1 MIKSIEAM
9 IANIE
14 NIHRISKYRI
24 KDREKALIFQYICSQ
39 PSSTRK
45 KAAADLRIRPTTVSK
60 SVQELIQD
68 TLVYEGEANN
78 PGKQGRPEICLY
90 PNLDRY
96 TAIAI
101 YVVSLEIK
109 GALINLGEDILAEE
123 TITLTAGADN
133 RVLTREISSIIR
145 HLDLKKPAGS
155 EILGTGISLPG
166 TVNLPTSTWISSCRW
181 PLLRNLSFDAIEEK
195 SGHKLSVHKFLNTE
209 LEFLL
214 IKNPDYC
221 QGGTILFH
229 WGYGIGSAYANMG
242 RVLCSTLGR
251 FGEIGHWK
259 MNDPFPRKCTCGL
272 TGCLETKAALWAML
286 PEIRKTYPDTPE
298 DENEF
303 RDFFQECGL
312 EKLPLMEEAI
322 ESIVLALT
330 NLCKIFFPDRILIIS
345 PFTNCKSILT
355 RLKKSLLNN
364 IPDFARETV
373 SLVNL
378 NEGFQGEIYGST
390 YSLFRNTLRNAL
402 IARWEN

>member
-1 MIKSIEAM
+1 MLS
-9 IANIE
+9 NIE

-24 KDREKALIFQYICSQ
+24 KDREKASIFQYICSQ
-39 PSSTRK
+39 PSPTRK
-45 KAAADLRIRPTTVSK
+45 KAAADLKIRPTTVSK

-68 TLVYEGEANN
+68 SLVYEGEVRN
-78 PGKQGRPEICLY
+78 PGKQGRPEIFLY

-96 TAIAI
+96 TAIAL

-109 GALINLGEDILAEE
+109 GALINLGEDILAEK

-133 RVLTREISSIIR
+133 QVLTRKISSLIH

-155 EILGTGISLPG
+155 EILGTGVSLPG
-166 TVNLPTSTWISSCRW
+166 TVNLPTRTWISSCRW

-195 SGHKLSVHKFLNTE
+195 SAHKLSVHKFLDTE

-214 IKNPDYC
+214 IKNPGYR

-242 RVLCSTLGR
+242 RVLRSTLGR

-259 MNDPFPRKCTCGL
+259 VDDPFPRKCTCGL
-272 TGCLETKAALWAML
+272 TGCLETKAALWALL
-286 PEIRKTYPDTPE
+286 PEIRKSYPNTPE

-303 RDFFQECGL
+303 QNFFQENGL
-312 EKLPLMEEAI
+312 ERLPLMDKALEPI
-322 ESIVLALT
+322 ILALS
-330 NLCKIFFPDRILIIS
+330 NLYKIFFPDRILIIS
-345 PFTNCKSILT
+345 PFTNSKSIFA
-355 RLKKSLLNN
+355 RLKEGLLDN

-378 NEGFQGEIYGST
+378 NQGFQGEIFGST
-390 YSLFRNTLRNAL
+390 YSLFHNTLKNAL
-402 IARWEN
+402 IARWGN

>member
-1 MIKSIEAM
+1 MLS
-9 IANIE
+9 NIE

-24 KDREKALIFQYICSQ
+24 KDREKASIFQYICSQ
-39 PSSTRK
+39 PSPTRK
-45 KAAADLRIRPTTVSK
+45 KAATELRIRPTTVSK

-68 TLVYEGEANN
+68 TFVYEGEVKN

-109 GALINLGEDILAEE
+109 GALINLGEDILSEK

-133 RVLTREISSIIR
+133 RVLTREVSSLIH

-155 EILGTGISLPG
+155 EILGTGASLPG
-166 TVNLPTSTWISSCRW
+166 TVNLPTRTWISSSRW
-181 PLLRNLSFDAIEEK
+181 PLLRNLSFAAVEEK
-195 SGHKLSVHKFLNTE
+195 SGHKLSVHRFLDTE

-214 IKNPDYC
+214 LKNPDYR

-242 RVLCSTLGR
+242 RGLRSTLGR

-259 MNDPFPRKCTCGL
+259 VDDPFPRKCTCGL
-272 TGCLETKAALWAML
+272 TGCLETKAALWALL
-286 PEIRKTYPDTPE
+286 PEIRKSYPDAPE

-303 RDFFQECGL
+303 QKFFQESSL
-312 EKLPLMEEAI
+312 EHLSLMDKAL
-322 ESIVLALT
+322 ESIIPALT
-330 NLCKIFFPDRILIIS
+330 NLYKIFFPDRILIIS
-345 PFTNCKSILT
+345 PFTNCKSIFA
-355 RLKKSLLNN
+355 RLKEGLLAN
-364 IPDFARETV
+364 IPDFARKTV

-378 NEGFQGEIYGST
+378 NNGFQGQIYGST
-390 YSLFRNTLRNAL
+390 YSLFHNTLRDAL

>member
-1 MIKSIEAM
+1 MLS
-9 IANIE
+9 NIE

-24 KDREKALIFQYICSQ
+24 KDREKASIFQYICSQ
-39 PSSTRK
+39 PSPTRK
-45 KAAADLRIRPTTVSK
+45 KTAAYLKIRPTTVSK

-68 TLVYEGEANN
+68 NLVYEGEVKN
-78 PGKQGRPEICLY
+78 PGKQGRPEISLR

-109 GALINLGEDILAEE
+109 GALINLGEDILAEK

-133 RVLTREISSIIR
+133 RVLTREISSLIH
-145 HLDLKKPAGS
+145 HLDEKKPAGS
-155 EILGTGISLPG
+155 EMLGTGASLPG
-166 TVNLPTSTWISSCRW
+166 SVNLPTSTWISSCRW

-195 SGHKLSVHKFLNTE
+195 SGHKLSVHRFLDTE

-214 IKNPDYC
+214 IKNPDYR

-242 RVLCSTLGR
+242 SVLRSTLGR

-259 MNDPFPRKCTCGL
+259 VDDPFPRKCTCGL
-272 TGCLETKAALWAML
+272 TGCLETKAALWALL

-303 RDFFQECGL
+303 RDFFHESGL
-312 EKLPLMEEAI
+312 EQLPLMEKAI
-322 ESIVLALT
+322 ESIIPALT
-330 NLCKIFFPDRILIIS
+330 NLYKIFFPDRILIIS
-345 PFTNCKSILT
+345 PFTSSKSILA
-355 RLKKSLLNN
+355 RLKEGLLNN
-364 IPDFARETV
+364 IPNFARETV

-378 NEGFQGEIYGST
+378 DEGFQGEIYAST
-390 YSLFRNTLRNAL
+390 YSLFHNALRNAL
-402 IARWEN
+402 IAHWEN

>member
-1 MIKSIEAM
+1 MLS
-9 IANIE
+9 NIE

-24 KDREKALIFQYICSQ
+24 KDREKASIFQYICSQ
-39 PSSTRK
+39 PSPTRK
-45 KAAADLRIRPTTVSK
+45 KAAADLKIRPTTVSK

-68 TLVYEGEANN
+68 NLVYEGEVRN
-78 PGKQGRPEICLY
+78 PGRQGRPEIFLY

-96 TAIAI
+96 TAIAL

-123 TITLTAGADN
+123 SITLTAGADN
-133 RVLTREISSIIR
+133 RVLTREISSLIH

-155 EILGTGISLPG
+155 EILGTGVSLPG
-166 TVNLPTSTWISSCRW
+166 TVNLPTRNWISSCRW
-181 PLLRNLSFDAIEEK
+181 PLLRNLSFNAIEKK
-195 SGHKLSVHKFLNTE
+195 SVHKLSVHKFLDTE

-214 IKNPDYC
+214 IKNPDYR

-242 RVLCSTLGR
+242 RVLRSTLGR

-259 MNDPFPRKCTCGL
+259 VDDPVPRKCTCGL
-272 TGCLETKAALWAML
+272 TGCLETKAALWALL
-286 PEIRKTYPDTPE
+286 PEIRKTYPDTPQ

-303 RDFFQECGL
+303 QNFFQQNGL
-312 EKLPLMEEAI
+312 EQLPLMDKAL
-322 ESIVLALT
+322 ESIILALT
-330 NLCKIFFPDRILIIS
+330 NLYKIFFPDRILIIS
-345 PFTNCKSILT
+345 PFTNSKSILA
-355 RLKKSLLNN
+355 RLKEGLMDN

-378 NEGFQGEIYGST
+378 NQGFQGEIFGST
-390 YSLFRNTLRNAL
+390 YSLFHDTLRNAL